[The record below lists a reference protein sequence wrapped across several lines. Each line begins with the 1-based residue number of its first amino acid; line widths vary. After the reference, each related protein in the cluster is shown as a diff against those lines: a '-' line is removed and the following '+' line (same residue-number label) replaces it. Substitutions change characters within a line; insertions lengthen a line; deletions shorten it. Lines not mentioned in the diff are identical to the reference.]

1 MKIVSWN
8 CNGAFRKKYPL
19 VEALQADIYVIQECE
34 DPRQCK
40 EPHYAEW
47 AGNYLWT
54 GLNKHKG
61 LGVFVK
67 HGHQL
72 QALELEA
79 GGLELFLPCT
89 VNDTRLLAVWTREAN
104 SPTFKYIGQL
114 YKYLQLHQQHFTTA
128 KSLIVGDLNSNAC
141 WDVWD
146 RWWNHSDVAKQLA
159 DAGLSSLYHQLSGED
174 QGNESSATFFMQ
186 RKLGKPYHI
195 DYIFLSQALLQA
207 ATLKVG
213 QPQQWLQHSDHMPLI
228 ATFG

>member
-89 VNDTRLLAVWTREAN
+89 VNDTRLLAVWT
-104 SPTFKYIGQL
+104 
-114 YKYLQLHQQHFTTA
+114 
-128 KSLIVGDLNSNAC
+128 
-141 WDVWD
+141 
-146 RWWNHSDVAKQLA
+146 
-159 DAGLSSLYHQLSGED
+159 
-174 QGNESSATFFMQ
+174 
-186 RKLGKPYHI
+186 
-195 DYIFLSQALLQA
+195 
-207 ATLKVG
+207 
-213 QPQQWLQHSDHMPLI
+213 
-228 ATFG
+228 